1 MGTLLTFCV
10 ATTSL
15 RFRPEISPPSDA
27 KCVTLVVV
35 IASRSFI
42 LSHERWIVQVPRTPP
57 GTIIRRKSPK
67 RQAVNQLFEE
77 LVSFPDLLNCP
88 NFSIEVVMIQEEHVR
103 RYDRRWRKRRTW
115 PIVERRLLSVLEQL
129 VFETPSDLWQL
140 IPPTLPDPFDT
151 SHLASV
157 LGHPRWFAQKI
168 AYCLRQSGVITTI
181 GKKGNSIVYSRLT
194 PAPGPD
200 RQTTGP
206 PSAMAPA
213 SNDAPA
219 DYSDTRLDSIVVR
232 GA

>member
-1 MGTLLTFCV
+1 
-10 ATTSL
+10 
-15 RFRPEISPPSDA
+15 
-27 KCVTLVVV
+27 
-35 IASRSFI
+35 
-42 LSHERWIVQVPRTPP
+42 
-57 GTIIRRKSPK
+57 
-67 RQAVNQLFEE
+67 
-77 LVSFPDLLNCP
+77 
-88 NFSIEVVMIQEEHVR
+88 MIQEEHVR